1 MTAFYGKLKGKRR
14 TLPQIQK
21 ELVMIDR
28 ATVHAWKT
36 YDPQAIGNLFSEDAI
51 YTFDPFSEP
60 VRGRAAIVAAWLD
73 DPDAL
78 GTYDGHYEPI
88 MVAASTSS
96 RMVPRSGPSG
106 TIFSSCASMMTDA
119 VWNIVNGICSEV
131 YRIQATPLQQH
142 LLRQHHSSRPI
153 ANSLKQ

>member
-1 MTAFYGKLKGKRR
+1 MKGGEEPKPGPNMTAFYGKLKGKRR

-28 ATVHAWKT
+28 ATVQAWKT

-88 MVAASTSS
+88 MIEGDRAVANGRSLYFEQDGSTL
-96 RMVPRSGPSG
+96 RAEWNNIFVLRFDDDGRCMEYREWYMQRS
-106 TIFSSCASMMTDA
+106 I
-119 VWNIVNGICSEV
+119 
-131 YRIQATPLQQH
+131 
-142 LLRQHHSSRPI
+142 
-153 ANSLKQ
+153 